1 MRSLLRAI
9 DWLTDA
15 SAALAAALLGVM
27 VTSFWIEVA
36 ARYFFKAPTSWAQSV
51 TSYAL
56 LASVML
62 MLPYLTRSGQHVGMS
77 LVYEA
82 LPHRA
87 AQALA
92 GILAAVSVVVCLL
105 SAWICG
111 VETLRQY
118 RESVL
123 TTNSMFLPM
132 WTISIF
138 LVYGFALAAVHFLR
152 QAIAAEVPHFG
163 EG

>member
-1 MRSLLRAI
+1 MRILVRVI
-9 DWLTDA
+9 DGLTNLGA
-15 SAALAAALLGVM
+15 TLAAGLLGV
-27 VTSFWIEVA
+27 VVGSFWFEVA
-36 ARYFFKAPTSWAQSV
+36 ARYFFKAPTAWAQSV
-51 TSYAL
+51 AGYCL

-62 MLPYLTRSGQHVGMS
+62 MLPYLTRTGHHVGMS
-77 LVYEA
+77 LVYDS
-82 LPHRA
+82 LPRRA
-87 AQALA
+87 ARL
-92 GILAAVSVVVCLL
+92 LAAVLAVLSLGVCAL

-118 RESVL
+118 RENVL
-123 TTNSMFLPM
+123 TTDSMFLPM
-132 WTISIF
+132 WTISAF